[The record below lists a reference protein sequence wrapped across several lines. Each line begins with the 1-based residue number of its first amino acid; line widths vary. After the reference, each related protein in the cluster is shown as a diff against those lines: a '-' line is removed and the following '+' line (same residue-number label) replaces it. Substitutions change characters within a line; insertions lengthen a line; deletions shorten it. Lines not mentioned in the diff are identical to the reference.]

1 MKRKRKFGDR
11 KDGFRVKDIT
21 GMTQIMLDI
30 KPQRCVSDV
39 YINQEM
45 DVTKLC
51 EYVEKKKKEGL
62 NITYFHAFVAAI
74 GKLLYNRNKLNR
86 FIANRHVYEHYD
98 VVISFVAKIS
108 FNDASEEM
116 MILVPIDEDDNLESI
131 SKKIKQKVDDI
142 RKSKEVEKKGAN
154 NIIDVL
160 AKFPNFIRI
169 PVVGFLK
176 HLDKVGRLPA
186 SICEDN
192 LYYSSMIV
200 SNLGSIG
207 CGAIFHNIT
216 DFGACSS
223 LATMG
228 EIKTVIDMDENG
240 KKRER
245 KLCPFGVNLDERI
258 ADGYYFAKSLQMLQ
272 YIFDNPELMEGKASD
287 KIVMGEG
294 K

>member
-11 KDGFRVKDIT
+11 KDGFRVRDIT

-30 KPQRCVSDV
+30 KPKRSVSDV
-39 YINQEM
+39 YINQKM

-51 EYVEKKKKEGL
+51 EYIEKKKKNGEK
-62 NITYFHAFVAAI
+62 ITYFHAFVTAI

-98 VVISFVAKIS
+98 VVISFVAKVE

-116 MILVPIDEDDNLESI
+116 MVLVNIDPDDNLESI
-131 SKKIKQKVDDI
+131 SKKIKEKVDSF
-142 RKSKEVEKKGAN
+142 RNSKEINKKGAN

-160 AKFPNFIRI
+160 AKFPNFLRI

-176 HLDKVGRLPA
+176 HLDKKGKLPA

-192 LYYSSMIV
+192 LYYSSIIV

-228 EIKTVIDMDENG
+228 EIETIVDMDEEG

-245 KLCPFGVNLDERI
+245 KLCEFGVNLDERI

-272 YIFDNPELMEGKASD
+272 YIFDNPELMEEKSSD
-287 KIVMGEG
+287 KVIMGES